1 MHLYRL
7 VVPVVAVFIVLTVAA
22 NIAFASSH
30 PVDSALPASAGPAQ
44 EADGGTDE
52 RDAVTDARPDRE
64 PTKHRLA
71 AICHRLLD
79 SDEEA
84 PHLRARCAQV
94 FADDAPD
101 PVRVCGLLADRGA
114 DDEAVRRCVDRLT
127 DGVDA
132 GQLCRRAHEADEPAE
147 ALLERCRDHFGDG
160 SDSDPAQICRRALSA
175 DGQRDLPGSILE
187 RCRDHFGDRVE
198 GHAADI
204 CRRLVDNGADEHAI
218 ERCREHFGADGAPS
232 PQALRTRL
240 GDAGP
245 TTVEQLR
252 LRLLD
257 QLQNADGEL
266 AERIRAQLQQLD
278 GDRDDAP
285 RRQPGRDTDRPFRVR
300 PSEVLPVQVQ

>member
-7 VVPVVAVFIVLTVAA
+7 VVPVVAVLIVLTGAA
-22 NIAFASSH
+22 NIAFASSR
-30 PVDSALPASAGPAQ
+30 PVDSPVPASAGPAQ
-44 EADGGTDE
+44 EAGGGTDG
-52 RDAVTDARPDRE
+52 RDAVTDARADRE

-71 AICHRLLD
+71 ALCYRLLD
-79 SDEEA
+79 SDHEA

-94 FADDAPD
+94 FADDALD
-101 PVRVCGLLADRGA
+101 PARVCRLLAERGA
-114 DDEAVRRCVDRLT
+114 DAEAVRRCVDRLT

-132 GQLCRRAHEADEPAE
+132 AQLCRRAHEAADPPE
-147 ALLERCRDHFGDG
+147 ALLKRCRDHFGDG
-160 SDSDPAQICRRALSA
+160 SDSDPAQS
-175 DGQRDLPGSILE
+175 DLAGNILE

-218 ERCREHFGADGAPS
+218 ERYREHFGADGAPS

-240 GDAGP
+240 ADAGP
-245 TTVEQLR
+245 ATVEQLR
-252 LRLLD
+252 LRLLV

-266 AERIRAQLQQLD
+266 AERIRTQLQRLD

-285 RRQPGRDTDRPFRVR
+285 RRQPGRDTDRQFRVQ
-300 PSEVLPVQVQ
+300 PSEVLPHQVQ